1 VHERRIA
8 YFRDP
13 LGICRCRRALAIR
26 FNRESLINVPYLDT
40 IYCLLVL
47 FLHIDISLSLF
58 LSFSQENRK
67 HEFRDSINSERI
79 QLRETQI
86 ARRVTCS
93 IERTV
98 AFSAVINWKFG
109 DSKFAEHMEFWQTA
123 IWTRKCKTDE
133 ICTEICAH
141 PRTLILSAS
150 DARK

>member
-1 VHERRIA
+1 
-8 YFRDP
+8 
-13 LGICRCRRALAIR
+13 
-26 FNRESLINVPYLDT
+26 VPYLDT

-98 AFSAVINWKFG
+98 AFSAVIN
-109 DSKFAEHMEFWQTA
+109 
-123 IWTRKCKTDE
+123 
-133 ICTEICAH
+133 
-141 PRTLILSAS
+141 
-150 DARK
+150 